1 VFLLLALAAYPDHRK
16 AVAVAL
22 GALQEK
28 EIPLRLPEL
37 SLTVID
43 QSMLS
48 LP

>member
-1 VFLLLALAAYPDHRK
+1 LAAYPDHRE
-16 AVAVAL
+16 AAAVAL

>member
-1 VFLLLALAAYPDHRK
+1 MV
-16 AVAVAL
+16 VEM
-22 GALQEK
+22 GALPGK

-43 QSMLS
+43 QSMLP

>member
-1 VFLLLALAAYPDHRK
+1 MV
-16 AVAVAL
+16 VVL
-22 GALQEK
+22 GVLPGK